1 MIPASFNHG
10 WAVRPLGSTFFALG
24 GDPHTPVTLPH
35 DALISSPRDANTA
48 DGPNTGFFPSLDVEY
63 EKTFEVEESA
73 AGQRHVLEFEG
84 VYRDARVYL
93 NGALA
98 AHRPY
103 GYSRFFV
110 PADRFLRYG
119 EVNTIRVEATS
130 DQDSRWYA
138 GAGLIRPVTLH
149 RSELL
154 HLAPEGPRFSTP
166 QVADD
171 LAVVQV
177 EARIDN
183 ESPVRSTVRV
193 RIEIVEEATGRTVA
207 TASAPATIFPG
218 ESAEVTRR
226 VFVRDPGLWGP
237 DTPTLYR
244 GDVTLLDDR
253 DDGEELDQASDTFG
267 IRRIELDPVHGLRIN
282 GTTVKLRGA
291 CVHHDN
297 GPIGAATIGA
307 ADERRVRLLREAG
320 FNAIRS
326 AHNPAGTALLR
337 ACDKYG
343 VLVMDEAF
351 DTWTSRKVRSDYA
364 QDFADWWERDV
375 ESMVRK
381 DFNRPSVILYSI
393 GNEIA
398 QAGSPLDATTGRDL
412 ANTLKRLDPTRFTLF
427 AGQVLVA
434 AGEDAAEVMTEQ
446 QIGVNDILASMDDVL
461 AKFWQ
466 SPVAARVMEEAY
478 AQVDLAGY
486 NYGDARYALD
496 PDEFPDR
503 ISVGTET
510 SRRSIAENWAVILG
524 SPQVIGD
531 FCWTGW
537 DYLGEVGV
545 GRVRPATQGGIAGF
559 LGPFPYLTAMAGDL
573 DVTGVRRP
581 ASYFRETVFGL
592 RDTPYIAV
600 QEPSLF
606 GVELAVN
613 AFAWHGMEG
622 RWTWP
627 GSEGRPIHIEVYS
640 SADEVELLVNGHSAG
655 RVAAGV
661 KAGYIAAFTGT
672 YEPGTITAVA
682 YDDGVESGRSELSTA
697 GPMEALSL
705 ASEQDHLDLT
715 DESLAFVRI
724 SLVDRDGRVN
734 PAQAETVTVT
744 VEGPAVLQGL
754 ASSDP
759 QPGEPITGPTR
770 TTHAGELLAV
780 VRPTGTGSILIKAAA
795 AGLDEAS
802 VVVDVG

>member
-1 MIPASFNHG
+1 M
-10 WAVRPLGSTFFALG
+10 
-24 GDPHTPVTLPH
+24 TLPH
-35 DALISSPRDANTA
+35 DALISSPRDANA
-48 DGPNTGFFPSLDVEY
+48 AGGANTGFFPSADIEY
-63 EKTFEVEESA
+63 EKTFEVAESG

-110 PADRFLRYG
+110 PIDRFLRYG
-119 EVNTIRVEATS
+119 EANTIRVEATS
-130 DQDSRWYA
+130 DQDSRWYP

-149 RSELL
+149 RSGLL
-154 HLAPEGPRFSTP
+154 HLAPEGPRFSAP

-171 LAVVQV
+171 LAVVRV

-207 TASAPATIFPG
+207 TASAPVTVFPG
-218 ESAEVTRR
+218 ESAEVSLR

-237 DTPTLYR
+237 DSPTLYR
-244 GDVTLLDDR
+244 GHVTVVEDS
-253 DDGEELDQASDTFG
+253 DGGAELDQASDTFG
-267 IRRIELDPVHGLRIN
+267 IRKIELDPVHGLRIN

-297 GPIGAATIGA
+297 GPIGAAAIGA
-307 ADERRVRLLREAG
+307 AEERRVRLLREAG

-326 AHNPAGTALLR
+326 AHNPASTALLR

-351 DTWTSRKVRSDYA
+351 DAWTSRKVRSDYSH
-364 QDFADWWERDV
+364 DFADWWERDV

-398 QAGSPLDATTGRDL
+398 QAGNPLDAKTGRDL
-412 ANTLKRLDPTRFTLF
+412 AATLKRLDPARFTLF
-427 AGQVLVA
+427 AGQVLMA
-434 AGEDAAEVMTEQ
+434 AGEEAAAIMTEQ
-446 QIGVNDILASMDDVL
+446 NIGVNDVLTSMEDVL

-466 SPVAARVMEEAY
+466 SPAAARLMEEAY

-486 NYGDARYALD
+486 NYGAARYALD
-496 PDEFPDR
+496 PGEFPDR
-503 ISVGTET
+503 ISVGSET
-510 SRRSIAENWAVILG
+510 HRQSIAGNWATILG

-545 GRVRPATQGGIAGF
+545 GRVRPAAQAGLTGF
-559 LGPFPYLTAMAGDL
+559 LGPFPYLTAMVGDL
-573 DVTGVRRP
+573 DITGVRRP
-581 ASYFRETVFGL
+581 SSYFRETVFGL

-613 AFAWHGMEG
+613 AFGWRGLEG

-627 GSEGRPIHIEVYS
+627 GSEGHPVRIEVYS
-640 SADEVELLVNGHSAG
+640 SADEVELLVNGRSAG
-655 RVAAGV
+655 RIAAGA
-661 KAGYIAAFTGT
+661 KTGYIAEFTGT
-672 YEPGTITAVA
+672 YEPGTLTAVA
-682 YDDGVESGRSELSTA
+682 YQDGVESGRGELSTA
-697 GPMEALSL
+697 GPVTALSL
-705 ASEQDHLDLT
+705 VPEQDHLDRT
-715 DESLAFVRI
+715 DESLAFVRV
-724 SLVDRDGRVN
+724 SLVDADGRVN
-734 PAQAETVTVT
+734 PARAETVTVT
-744 VEGPAVLQGL
+744 VDGPAVLQGL
-754 ASSDP
+754 GSGDP
-759 QPGEPITGPTR
+759 RPAEPITGPTR

-780 VRPTGTGSILIKAAA
+780 VRPTGTGSIVIKAAA
-795 AGLDEAS
+795 AGLPEAS
-802 VVVDVG
+802 VVVNVD